1 MAQLFKNN
9 AKTTLNGSLTA
20 GATSIVVT
28 DASPF
33 GAVTSPDFMLLTL
46 FSGSPENKWEI
57 VKVTAISSNTL
68 TVVRAQEGTTG
79 QAWNSGDAIECR
91 WTAGS
96 ANITIRETFS
106 DAAYTVSG
114 ANGADRMVGQVGTLS
129 ASRTVTLPAA
139 SGRAGQRLIILDESG
154 SVTWSNN
161 IVITRAGSDA
171 IYGTNGN
178 SATSIR
184 IWVPYGGVEL
194 ISDGSAKWIIV
205 RRFPSRWYVRWTA
218 NTTFN
223 REPDMK
229 LADVGCQGGGG
240 GGGSSS
246 RGSNFYGGGGGGGVG
261 AWVSRRVD
269 VSGSAT
275 FSVTVGDGGI
285 AGATAGANGGAGGTS
300 SFGSLVSAT
309 GGNGGAGA
317 STTNGG
323 NGGLGPTVYL
333 GFPYVTSPIVDGT
346 EANAYRTKLSVTSG
360 GAGDGTT
367 VASGATTGQS
377 YGGSAFSGGNKG
389 SFSSGN
395 YTGGG
400 GGAGSIWANG
410 GNGATY
416 SASWTD
422 ATPGS
427 LGSGG
432 GGGGTH
438 TDLSFGVPAAGGPGF
453 VEATVFF

>member
-28 DASPF
+28 DATPF

-46 FSGSPENKWEI
+46 YSGSPENKWEI

-96 ANITIRETFS
+96 ANVTIRETFS
-106 DAAYTVSG
+106 DAAYTVPG
-114 ANGADRMVGQVGTLS
+114 ANGADRLVGQVGTLS

-154 SVTWSNN
+154 SVTWANN

-223 REPDMK
+223 REPDMGW
-229 LADVGCQGGGG
+229 AEVGCQGGGG

-261 AWVSRRVD
+261 AWISRQVD
-269 VSGSAT
+269 ISGSST
-275 FSVTVGDGGI
+275 FSVTVGAGGI
-285 AGATAGANGGAGGTS
+285 AGATAGAAGGTGGTS

-309 GGNGGAGA
+309 GGNGGTGT

-323 NGGLGPTVYL
+323 NGGSGPTVYL
-333 GFPYVTSPIVDGT
+333 GFPYVSSPILDASET
-346 EANAYRTKLSVTSG
+346 NSFRTRLSVLSG
-360 GAGDGTT
+360 GKGDNTA
-367 VASGATTGQS
+367 ASGSPAAEA
-377 YGGSAFSGGNKG
+377 YGGSGFSGGGKG
-389 SFSSGN
+389 AFSSGV

-400 GGAGSIWANG
+400 GGAASLWANG
-410 GNGATY
+410 GNGATF
-416 SASWTD
+416 SATWTN

-427 LGSGG
+427 MGSGG

-438 TDLSFGVPAAGGPGF
+438 SDLTFGVPSAGGAGF